1 MESASTAKIEVLRPM
16 VHLDQY
22 IVFSTLL
29 FLIGLAGFLSRRN
42 LFVMLM
48 SLEIMLNA
56 ANVNFIAFAK
66 YMGDIGGQMF
76 VLFIISIAAADAA
89 VAFAIII
96 SMYRLKGTTSV
107 ASLRTLKG

>member
-1 MESASTAKIEVLRPM
+1 MA
-16 VHLDQY
+16 HLDQY

-48 SLEIMLNA
+48 SLELMLNA

-66 YMGDIGGQMF
+66 FMGDLGGQMF

-89 VAFAIII
+89 VAFAIIM
-96 SMYRLKGTTSV
+96 SLYRLKGSTSV
-107 ASLRTLKG
+107 EAWRALRG

>member
-1 MESASTAKIEVLRPM
+1 M
-16 VHLDQY
+16 VYLNQY

-48 SLEIMLNA
+48 SLELMLNA
-56 ANVNFIAFAK
+56 ANVAFIAFAK
-66 YMGDIGGQMF
+66 HMGDLGGQML

-96 SMYRLKGTTSV
+96 SLYRLKGVTTV
-107 ASLRTLKG
+107 EGLKTLRG